1 MNTKKMVTAALFLSV
16 GFILHQLMPGLPLG
30 NMKPS
35 PNLAMMFLAIFYV
48 NDRKGTVAIGLAA
61 GLLAAMTTVFPMGQI
76 PSVIDKT
83 LTAIIVFQLFYM
95 LRNMKSNVLRIAVV
109 SAVGTV
115 VSGTIFLGSAL
126 MLFSLPAP
134 FIVLFVGVVLPTVA
148 VNVILVVLID
158 RVLSRAR
165 VTGRQLA

>member
-35 PNLAMMFLAIFYV
+35 PNLAMMFLAILYV
-48 NDRKGTVAIGLAA
+48 NDRKGTVAIGLTA
-61 GLLAAMTTVFPMGQI
+61 GLLSAMTTVFPMGQI

-83 LTAIIVFQLFYM
+83 LTAIVVFQLFHM
-95 LRNMKSNVLRIAVV
+95 LRNMKNGVLKLAVV
-109 SAVGTV
+109 SAIGTV

-134 FIVLFVGVVLPTVA
+134 FMVLFMGVVLPAVA
-148 VNVILVVLID
+148 MNVMLVVLID

-165 VTGRQLA
+165 VTSRQTA